1 MNRESEMLRLHIFIS
16 GRVQGVGFRNFTR
29 TKAEELNLTGWVKN
43 LEDGRVEAVF
53 AGRENKVKEI
63 SAAVQKGPN
72 FARVDNVDSK
82 QEEYVDEFDEF
93 RIVF

>member
-1 MNRESEMLRLHIFIS
+1 MNRDSEMLRLHIFIS
-16 GRVQGVGFRNFTR
+16 GRVQGVGFRNFIR
-29 TKAEELNLTGWVKN
+29 TKAEELNLTGWIKN

-63 SAAVQKGPN
+63 SAAVQTGPSL
-72 FARVDNVDSK
+72 ARVDNVDSK
-82 QEEYVDEFDEF
+82 QEEYVDEFDKF